1 MAPRNSMERS
11 LALLTIVDS
20 ALNPH
25 RNTPHI
31 YLRGRHTWSWCGI
44 FDEFIKMI
52 KTQQNRTRATQWRR
66 QQFLAE
72 MFSEWGCSLTPLE
85 PQSRLGTKLLEIW
98 LVCTQ
103 NGTTVLKGLNPI
115 NVVGFSF
122 SCCAIFRSMPIHFP
136 PKTVILGGV
145 YSSLRLCE
153 EPQKEKVESALRRM
167 RRPFS
172 P

>member
-1 MAPRNSMERS
+1 MPCHAIGWLVDWLIGWTVDWLVGGTVDRLIDWLVGWSFGGLIGCLIDRSVNSIGWLIDPSTGLIYWFARRVLS
-11 LALLTIVDS
+11 VQIV
-20 ALNPH
+20 
-25 RNTPHI
+25 
-31 YLRGRHTWSWCGI
+31 
-44 FDEFIKMI
+44 
-52 KTQQNRTRATQWRR
+52 
-66 QQFLAE
+66 
-72 MFSEWGCSLTPLE
+72 LTPLE